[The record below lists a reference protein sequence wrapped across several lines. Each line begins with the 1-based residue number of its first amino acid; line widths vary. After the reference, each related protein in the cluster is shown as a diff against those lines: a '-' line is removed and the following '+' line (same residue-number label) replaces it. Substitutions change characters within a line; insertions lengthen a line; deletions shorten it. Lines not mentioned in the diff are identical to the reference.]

1 MYEARQQLMYALMN
15 IYDDREAANISELV
29 MEKITG
35 WPRIERIKNK
45 QTPLS
50 NTEQEQLQSFTLQLQ
65 KHQPVQYVLNEAWF
79 AGMKFYVDE
88 NVLIPRPETEEL
100 LDWIAK
106 ENARSMRDKKILD
119 IGTGSGCIAIAIK
132 KKMPEAEVW
141 ACDISDEALLIAR
154 KNADDNK
161 ALVDFLPIDFL
172 DRSQWKQIPAV
183 DMIVSNPPYIPI
195 SEQAAMSRNVTAFE
209 PHLALFVSEGDP
221 LIFYDAIAD
230 FAAKKLLA
238 GGSIYVEIHEEM
250 GGKVSK
256 LFSDKNYGPVELR
269 KDMQGKN
276 RMLRVQK

>member
-1 MYEARQQLMYALMN
+1 MN